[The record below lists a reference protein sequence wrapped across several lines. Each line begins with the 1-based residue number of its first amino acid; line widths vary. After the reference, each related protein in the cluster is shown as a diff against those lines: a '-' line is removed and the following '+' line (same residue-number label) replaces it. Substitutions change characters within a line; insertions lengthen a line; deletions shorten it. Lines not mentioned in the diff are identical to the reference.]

1 MRDREIL
8 IKSFLQGTGW
18 GEASRAPLAGDASS
32 RRYERLTL
40 SDGKAAVLM
49 DAPPDQND
57 SLRAF
62 IKIARFLTANGM
74 SAPDIYA
81 VDEPNGFLLLE
92 DLGDALFARV
102 LDYDPG
108 LEHRLYTAG
117 VDALVALHR
126 VQPPSDLPVYT
137 APVLAEKTLI
147 TWQWYPGAPDQP
159 YLKKACAFQQRFE
172 TILAETGAKSD
183 VLIQRD
189 YHAENLIW
197 LPDRAGLARVGM
209 LDFQDALIG
218 HRAYDLVSLLQ
229 DARRD
234 VSTNL
239 ETQMID
245 HYIKE
250 TGVEPDAFRASYH
263 LLGLQRNLRII
274 GIFARLSLH
283 FGKAH
288 YIDFIPRVWG
298 YIERDLSHPSA
309 KDIKDLILRDLP
321 APSPDHLQRLRDL
334 CGTVPTP

>member
-8 IKSFLQGTGW
+8 IKAFLQAAGW

-32 RRYERLTL
+32 RRYERLTV
-40 SDGKAAVLM
+40 SDGKDAVLM
-49 DAPPDQND
+49 DAPLDQND

-62 IKIARFLTANGM
+62 IKIAQFLTAHGM

-81 VDEPNGFLLLE
+81 VDEPNGLLLLE

-102 LDYDPG
+102 MDNDPG
-108 LEHRLYTAG
+108 LEHQLYTAG
-117 VDALVALHR
+117 VDALIALHK

-137 APVLAEKTLI
+137 APVLAGKTLI

-159 YLKKACAFQQRFE
+159 YLEKARAFQQNFE
-172 TILAETGAKSD
+172 TILAETGANSD

-197 LPDRAGLARVGM
+197 LPDRAGLAQVGM

-234 VSTNL
+234 VPIQL
-239 ETQMID
+239 EAQMID
-245 HYIKE
+245 HYIAE
-250 TGVEPDAFRASYH
+250 TGAEPETFRASYH

-309 KDIKDLILRDLP
+309 KNIKDLILHDLT
-321 APSPDHLQRLRDL
+321 APSPDHLRRLRDQ